1 MFIKSNAYL
10 DARFFS
16 LQTSVN
22 IITKLIYYVKLRDK
36 SPISIHNSQERKI
49 KKKFIDSHENI
60 SNSKLK

>member
-49 KKKFIDSHENI
+49 KKKSLLILTKIFQTRN
-60 SNSKLK
+60 